1 MSKKSKSI
9 TVRMPSAEE
18 DKAITAAARSD
29 PDTQAPTPKQLKSML
44 PIKALPGSRYV
55 GVASVHEDEGGAILH
70 D

>member
-1 MSKKSKSI
+1 
-9 TVRMPSAEE
+9 
-18 DKAITAAARSD
+18 
-29 PDTQAPTPKQLKSML
+29 ML